1 MAALSKSTS
10 SPASPVPEVSTGYE
24 ARPQFRPLHMRK
36 QRWGVAVAHRRAG
49 KTVACIN
56 DLLDDS
62 LRCQLPD
69 PRHAYIAPLYTQAKD
84 VAWSYVK
91 RYGMAVPGAQA
102 HESELRLDLPGG
114 RRLRLYGA
122 DNYDRLRGG
131 YLDGVILDEY
141 ADMDPRA
148 WSEVIRPMLAD
159 RKGWAVF
166 IGTPKGKNAFWDIW
180 DQAKRDDNWFTVM
193 LKASETGLL
202 PADELADARKV
213 MTVEQ
218 YEQEFE
224 CSFEAAIIGAYY
236 GKEMAEAERSGRIGR
251 VPYDGAIEVET
262 WWDLGIGDSTAIW
275 FVQRVNAELRAID
288 YIEASGE
295 SLPFYVKAL
304 RERPYLYSRHVLPHD
319 VEVRELGTGKSRK
332 EMLDGLGLRNIVVAP
347 KLPVDDGIQAA
358 RLLLSRFWWD
368 AEKCKQ
374 GIEAMRQYRRDWDD
388 KLKAFRSHPLHNWA
402 SHGADAFRTGATAAA
417 PTSGWSTPVKYK
429 DTRAYV

>member
-1 MAALSKSTS
+1 MR
-10 SPASPVPEVSTGYE
+10 VETGYV
-24 ARPQFRPLHMRK
+24 ARPQFVPLHMRK
-36 QRWGVAVAHRRAG
+36 QRWGVTVAHRRAG

-56 DLLDDS
+56 DLLDDT
-62 LRCQLPD
+62 LRCAKPD
-69 PRHAYIAPLYTQAKD
+69 PRFAYIAPLYTQAKD

-91 RYGMAVPGAQA
+91 RYGLTIPGAEA

-131 YLDGVILDEY
+131 YLDGVIMDEY

-159 RKGWAVF
+159 RKGWALF
-166 IGTPKGKNAFWDIW
+166 IGTPKGKNAFWEIW
-180 DQAKRDDNWFTVM
+180 NRAGSEPDAWYRSM
-193 LKASETGLL
+193 LKASETGIL
-202 PADELADARKV
+202 PKEELDDARRM
-213 MTVEQ
+213 MTEEQ
-218 YEQEFE
+218 YAQEFE
-224 CSFEAAIIGAYY
+224 CSFDAAIIGAYY
-236 GKEMAEAERSGRIGR
+236 GREMAEAERSGRVAR
-251 VPYDGAIEVET
+251 VPYDPSIEVET

-275 FVQRVNAELRAID
+275 FVQRVNAEIRFID

-295 SLPFYVKAL
+295 GLPFYVKAM

-332 EMLDGLGLRNIVVAP
+332 EMLAGLGLHNIAVAP
-347 KLPVDDGIQAA
+347 KLPIDDGIQAV
-358 RLLLSRFWWD
+358 RMLLPRAWFD

-374 GIEAMRQYRRDWDD
+374 GVEALKQYRRDWDD
-388 KLKAFRSHPLHNWA
+388 KLKVFRSHPLHNWA
-402 SHGADAFRTGATAAA
+402 SHGADAARTGAVVAA
-417 PTSGWSTPVKYK
+417 PVTGWTTPLKYK

>member
-1 MAALSKSTS
+1 
-10 SPASPVPEVSTGYE
+10 
-24 ARPQFRPLHMRK
+24 MRK

-56 DLLDDS
+56 DLLDAA
-62 LRCQLPD
+62 LRCELPD
-69 PRHAYIAPLYTQAKD
+69 PRFAYIAPLYTQAKD

-166 IGTPKGKNAFWDIW
+166 IGTPKGKNAFWDVW

-224 CSFEAAIIGAYY
+224 CSFEAAIVGAYF

-251 VPYDGAIEVET
+251 VPYDGAVEVET

-388 KLKAFRSHPLHNWA
+388 KLKVFRSHPLHNWA
-402 SHGADAFRTGATAAA
+402 SHGADAFRTGAVTQA
-417 PTSGWSTPVKYK
+417 PTSTWSAPVKYR
-429 DTRAYV
+429 DTRAYI